1 MDEQIIIKSY
11 RCNVLKIFL
20 GCVVFALIAAIILW
34 FALGFNVYYQKHLD
48 GKCNYVFSYYYDYYE
63 ECPWSTALGCVIMEY
78 EEFWLALFMP
88 CTLVVLFGGVFCL
101 IMKSM
106 EIIVTDK
113 RVTGKT
119 FFGKVVDLPLDSVS
133 AVASS
138 GKWGIS
144 ISTSSGAIRFCL
156 IKNAKE
162 IHNKVRDLIV
172 KRQENKNNIDS
183 SDNVLEKIRTLKQL
197 CDEGIITQEEFEV
210 KKKALL
216 GI

>member
-20 GCVVFALIAAIILW
+20 GWVVFALIAAIILW
-34 FALGFNVYYQKHLD
+34 FALGINEDYQDHLD
-48 GKCNYVFSYYYDYYE
+48 GTCYRSYFYNG
-63 ECPWSTALGCVIMEY
+63 CFCATALECCILME
-78 EEFWLALFMP
+78 EVRFWLALFMP
-88 CTLVVLFGGVFCL
+88 CTLVVLFGGIFCL

-197 CDEGIITQEEFEV
+197 CDEGIITQEEYEV

>member
-11 RCNVLKIFL
+11 RYNVLKIFL

-48 GKCNYVFSYYYDYYE
+48 GVCHPYYYWEGYE
-63 ECPWSTALGCVIMEY
+63 ECSYYTALGCAILKDEL
-78 EEFWLALFMP
+78 FWPALFMP